1 MFLWFACIAG
11 FLCERLAV
19 VHRSEPS
26 RDVSPNRTISPS
38 VLDALPVS
46 MSSCLALLRQL
57 LQCTANLFCLKRS
70 PTHLESPGDTRRSHE
85 GAGGVTGNE
94 KRLVPWPSRP
104 AKANAKEA
112 SSQGQARA
120 SSSPR
125 AEHLHVDLTSDHDL
139 PSPSSFSRH
148 QSESVPCN
156 RALIFS
162 FFTPPYISARKL
174 ARWFL
179 LSERIEAVL
188 HWPACLTHLDS
199 FLSCSALTSHPLA

>member
-1 MFLWFACIAG
+1 MFLWFACIAVS
-11 FLCERLAV
+11 LRARLAV
-19 VHRSEPS
+19 THRSEPS
-26 RDVSPNRTISPS
+26 RDVSPSRTICPS
-38 VLDALPVS
+38 VLDALPIS
-46 MSSCLALLRQL
+46 ISSCLALLRRL

-70 PTHLESPGDTRRSHE
+70 TTHLESPGDTRRPHE
-85 GAGGVTGNE
+85 GAGRDGQGTRRFSLPVTPPARANE
-94 KRLVPWPSRP
+94 E
-104 AKANAKEA
+104 EA

-162 FFTPPYISARKL
+162 FFTPLYISARKL

-179 LSERIEAVL
+179 FIERFEAVL

-199 FLSCSALTSHPLA
+199 FLTCSALTSHPLA